1 MGIEPYL
8 AASSVECFIAQR
20 LVRLI
25 CPACKREVKPS
36 KEVLRE
42 LGVDRVAD
50 ISKVKFYEGKGCDEC
65 KHTGYKGRTAI
76 YEVLVVD
83 SEIKNLI
90 MARESADKIKAKAIE
105 RGMRV
110 LRQDGWE
117 KIKMGRT
124 TPTEVLRVTETEM
137 IE

>member
-8 AASSVECFIAQR
+8 IASSVECFVAQR

-25 CPACKREVKPS
+25 CPTCKKEIKPS
-36 KEVLRE
+36 GEILKE
-42 LGVDRVAD
+42 LGVEQVSDL
-50 ISKVKFYEGKGCDEC
+50 SKVKFYEGSGCDEC

-76 YEVLVVD
+76 YEMLVAESDIRDLVM
-83 SEIKNLI
+83 S
-90 MARESADKIKAKAIE
+90 RTSADRIKEKAVE
-105 RGMRV
+105 RGMRT

-124 TPTEVLRVTETEM
+124 TPSEVLRVTEAAA